1 MHAHRP
7 QNLNVWVK
15 YYVGSEFEVEH
26 IQFLRLDL
34 KIDKQTQT
42 MKTKNNCLVI
52 SFQGAGV
59 TTCRFDRTIPLF
71 LLVPGPVMKTLDPA
85 CLAPKCSRTIAYR
98 VLFSLRMFAKTNL
111 LPNTF
116 YLGQ

>member
-52 SFQGAGV
+52 SFQAGGV
-59 TTCRFDRTIPLF
+59 TTCKVDRIIPL
-71 LLVPGPVMKTLDPA
+71 
-85 CLAPKCSRTIAYR
+85 
-98 VLFSLRMFAKTNL
+98 L
-111 LPNTF
+111 LPHLPIPTRTCSESVRPLVFGLEAFKRKNP
-116 YLGQ
+116 QA